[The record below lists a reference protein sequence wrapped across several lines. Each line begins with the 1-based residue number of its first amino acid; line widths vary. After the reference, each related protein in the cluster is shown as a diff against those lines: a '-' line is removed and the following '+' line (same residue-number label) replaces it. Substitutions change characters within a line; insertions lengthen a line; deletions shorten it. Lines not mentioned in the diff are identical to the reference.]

1 MKIIW
6 YIFIRHFYHIS
17 FIFNLT
23 NHYFRSI
30 LYLLA
35 ELIYFDTVMKFHHR
49 VTQSFTESYFL
60 ISNQLNSV
68 LLCGELIHIPAERS
82 EQIFH
87 IRRNLLYNNTLDVPP

>member
-1 MKIIW
+1 MKTLNFVTI
-6 YIFIRHFYHIS
+6 
-17 FIFNLT
+17 LDLL
-23 NHYFRSI
+23 I

-68 LLCGELIHIPAERS
+68 RLCI
-82 EQIFH
+82 
-87 IRRNLLYNNTLDVPP
+87 TLW

>member
-1 MKIIW
+1 MKIIR

-49 VTQSFTESYFL
+49 VTQSFTEFYSFDFKL
-60 ISNQLNSV
+60 IKLCETLCYSV
-68 LLCGELIHIPAERS
+68 V
-82 EQIFH
+82 
-87 IRRNLLYNNTLDVPP
+87 N